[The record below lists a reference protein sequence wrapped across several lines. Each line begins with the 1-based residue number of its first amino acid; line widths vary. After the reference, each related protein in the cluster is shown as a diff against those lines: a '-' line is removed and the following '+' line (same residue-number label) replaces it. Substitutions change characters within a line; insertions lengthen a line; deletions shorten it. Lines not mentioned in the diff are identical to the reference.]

1 MKEANKLIKQRFND
15 FMKAEGFVKQKRT
28 TSQFFRVKEHF
39 IQHFWLNISSHV
51 PEIECY
57 IYPAYLYE
65 NGYSIYAKKDL
76 FLLQEQLPK
85 EHQKIDFVDIIDD
98 FGKYPSKKLDEVWNN
113 NKYLMKEIM
122 IPYLDTMNF
131 EKTDKLFMDKKDEM
145 FNIQTGTEFQFN
157 IIELTLAGIFLLK
170 GDYPEG
176 YKRLKEVKNFFF
188 QKAQQFK
195 GEDDWL
201 FETKADYINKLLRI
215 LEDKA
220 ENWEC
225 TLQNEIAEAEKI
237 TLRMFGMR
245 I

>member
-1 MKEANKLIKQRFND
+1 
-15 FMKAEGFVKQKRT
+15 
-28 TSQFFRVKEHF
+28 
-39 IQHFWLNISSHV
+39 
-51 PEIECY
+51 
-57 IYPAYLYE
+57 
-65 NGYSIYAKKDL
+65 
-76 FLLQEQLPK
+76 
-85 EHQKIDFVDIIDD
+85 
-98 FGKYPSKKLDEVWNN
+98 
-113 NKYLMKEIM
+113 
-122 IPYLDTMNF
+122 
-131 EKTDKLFMDKKDEM
+131 MDKKDEM